1 VREARLVSRLA
12 WFLVGFAAAV
22 VVMLFVGPA
31 WSGVVEYSFPE
42 VIVTQAE
49 LEDREPPAE
58 PTIIER
64 VVYRNIPPA
73 QAARAPGGAA
83 ELVSSFC
90 RPVTVA
96 TTDTVEVVDTL
107 FLARSG
113 EYSEPGLFTP
123 WRPSRLQLTGPTSA
137 GDLLE
142 LTFHPRGS
150 HDWRSDPGE
159 VRVREYRAA
168 FARDAFETVATYWT
182 LFSAVYLGLEL
193 IR

>member
-1 VREARLVSRLA
+1 MIRLS

-31 WSGVVEYSFPE
+31 WSSVVEYSFPR

-64 VVYRNIPPA
+64 IVFRTLPPTRTA
-73 QAARAPGGAA
+73 LALEGGADF
-83 ELVSSFC
+83 LSSFC
-90 RPVTVA
+90 TPVVVS
-96 TTDTVEVVDTL
+96 TTDTLEVVDTL

-113 EYSEPGLFTP
+113 VLEEPSLFAP
-123 WRPSRLQLTGPTSA
+123 WRPSRLQLTGPTNV
-137 GDLLE
+137 GDLQE

-150 HDWRSDPGE
+150 HDWRAVGGS
-159 VRVREYRAA
+159 VRVRDQRLA
-168 FARDAFETVATYWT
+168 FARDAFETVSTYWT
-182 LFSAVYLGLEL
+182 LFSIVYFGMEL
-193 IR
+193 AR